1 MVTFATM
8 IKSLIITVLL
18 CLSFKV
24 SAVALPHENTY
35 ADSASYRV
43 SLLTCSPGEDLYS
56 MFGHSGIRLR
66 NNVTGEDLVFNYGMF
81 NYDADNFIFRFVRGE
96 TDYELGVEYAE
107 DFFWRYGVRK
117 HGVVEQELDLT
128 DKQKR
133 KLVLLLYDNYRPENR
148 VYRYNFL
155 YDNCTTRARDVIEK
169 AVSEDGGGVEYLI
182 ESDSVSF
189 RTILHGFT
197 GVYPWVEFGID
208 MLLGAEVDR
217 IANRRES
224 MFIPSYY
231 KKDVDGATV
240 VYVDGTTCDKRLVK
254 NASEV
259 LTDKIVHEETSFLL
273 TPIFV
278 FWFMFAAILIISFID
293 IRRCRSTW
301 WVDLILLTVQGLAG
315 VIIAFLFFFSEHP
328 AVGTNWLVV
337 VFNPL
342 PLLLM
347 FWIINSRR
355 KCQSCWLSTAY
366 LAVMSLFVLS
376 IPFIPQVLNPAMI
389 PLVLILL
396 LRAVSGEFVVR
407 RRLGHVIL
415 TQAVNNKIS

>member
-24 SAVALPHENTY
+24 SAVALPHENAY

-240 VYVDGTTCDKRLVK
+240 VYVDGTTCGKRLVK

-278 FWFMFAAILIISFID
+278 FWFMFAAVLIISVID

-355 KCQSCWLSTAY
+355 KCQLCWLSTAY

-396 LRAVSGEFVVR
+396 LRALSGEIVVR

-415 TQAVNNKIS
+415 TQAGKQ

>member
-1 MVTFATM
+1 MVTLTTM

-18 CLSFKV
+18 YLSFMV

-35 ADSASYRV
+35 ADNASYSV

-81 NYDADNFIFRFVRGE
+81 NYDVDNFIFQFVRGE

-240 VYVDGTTCDKRLVK
+240 VYVDGTTCGKRLVK

-278 FWFMFAAILIISFID
+278 FWFMFAAVLIISVID

-355 KCQSCWLSTAY
+355 KCQPCWLSTAY

-396 LRAVSGEFVVR
+396 LRALSGEIVVR

-415 TQAVNNKIS
+415 TQAGKQ